1 VLKDIFFPGRVAD
14 REAMGLLVF
23 RNPGHKAH
31 TPLEQGGNIV
41 IHGPDTEPRI
51 IEGLHRLS
59 LLGLEEVLADAAKG
73 AYPVVGEFF
82 EFLSFG
88 GLVIYIAAN

>member
-1 VLKDIFFPGRVAD
+1 MLQDAFFLGGVAYGKAVGLFVL
-14 REAMGLLVF
+14 
-23 RNPGHKAH
+23 RNLGHKAH

-88 GLVIYIAAN
+88 GLVIYVAAN